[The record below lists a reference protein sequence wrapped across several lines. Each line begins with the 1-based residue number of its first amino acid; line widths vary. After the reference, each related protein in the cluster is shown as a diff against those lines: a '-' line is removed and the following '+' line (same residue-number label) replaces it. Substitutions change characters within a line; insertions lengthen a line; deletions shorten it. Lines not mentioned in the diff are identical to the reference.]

1 MTAKPYSAPSVRQL
15 AALVDRVA
23 PRDPDRWDDRERVP
37 GAGGVLI
44 QVSRQR
50 ADQLWMVVGMFDRAV
65 GREEMPGRASR
76 TAEQLFTWAALRPF
90 WQMAADGELRFLAKD
105 RGRPLPVA
113 SQRTVRDCLGM
124 LARIAA
130 PGKLIR
136 LPVLP
141 QAEPKETVPGRSLD
155 SLYRGLVDMAG
166 AGPLERD
173 GTALTYEDR
182 TRTLAMVAILLDA
195 APRSGE
201 LAALRLDDL
210 ADGEAAVGVRRRQQK
225 GAPNRAE
232 EIAALAEVH
241 PDTVR
246 AVLRGRLDQM
256 SEATRQ
262 RVLAAVEELGP
273 APEVEWYALREGSQ
287 VAVRRWLKVRER
299 LVEEAPLTGGR
310 AGLWVSLVPSTAG
323 PPGITLRADGLRRAY
338 VRGITALNF
347 VMAGSY
353 GWEPLPVK
361 MEQVRRAVEAVP
373 VEARPE

>member
-1 MTAKPYSAPSVRQL
+1 MAPTYSALSVRQL
-15 AALVDRVA
+15 AALVERVA
-23 PRDPDRWDDRERVP
+23 PRDPARWDGRERVP

-65 GREEMPGRASR
+65 GRDEMPGRSSR

-90 WQMAADGELRFLAKD
+90 WDLAAAGELRA
-105 RGRPLPVA
+105 RGEVGRPLPLA
-113 SQRTVRDCLGM
+113 SQRVVLDCLQM
-124 LARIAA
+124 LARLAV
-130 PGKLIR
+130 PGKQLR

-141 QAEPKETVPGRSLD
+141 QPELKATVPDRSLA

-166 AGPLERD
+166 TGPLERD

-182 TRTLAMVAILLDA
+182 TRLLAMVAILLDA

-201 LAALRLDDL
+201 LAAMRLDDL
-210 ADGEAAVGVRRRQQK
+210 AAGEAAVGVRRRQQK

-241 PDTVR
+241 PATVL

-262 RVLAAVEELGP
+262 RVLAAVDELGP
-273 APEVEWYALREGSQ
+273 APEVEWYLLREGSR
-287 VAVRRWLKVRER
+287 VAVRRWLEVREG

-310 AGLWVSLVPSTAG
+310 TGLWVTLHPSKAG
-323 PPGITLRADGLRRAY
+323 PPGITLLPDGLRRAY

-347 VMAGSY
+347 VMAGMHQ
-353 GWEPLPVK
+353 WEPLPVK
-361 MEQVRRAVEAVP
+361 MEQVRRSVSAVP
-373 VEARPE
+373 LEARPE

>member
-1 MTAKPYSAPSVRQL
+1 MAPTYSAPSVRQL
-15 AALVDRVA
+15 AALVERVA
-23 PRDPDRWDDRERVP
+23 PRDPAQWDDRERVP

-50 ADQLWMVVGMFDRAV
+50 ADQLWMVIGMYDRAV

-76 TAEQLFTWAALRPF
+76 TAEQLFTWAALRAF
-90 WQMAADGELRFLAKD
+90 WGLAVSGELRFLAKD
-105 RGRPLPVA
+105 RGRELPVA

-124 LARIAA
+124 LARLAV
-130 PGKLIR
+130 PGKAVR
-136 LPVLP
+136 LPALP
-141 QAEPKETVPGRSLD
+141 NVETKQPVARRSLD
-155 SLYRGLVDMAG
+155 ALYRGLVDMAG

-182 TRTLAMVAILLDA
+182 TRTLAMLAILLDA

-210 ADGEAAVGVRRRQQK
+210 TDGEAAVGVRRRQQK
-225 GAPNRAE
+225 GAPTRAD

-241 PDTVR
+241 PETVR
-246 AVLRGRLDQM
+246 FVLGGWVERV

-262 RVLAAVEELGP
+262 RVLAAIEELGP

-287 VAVRRWLKVRER
+287 VAVRRWLKVREG
-299 LVEEAPLTGGR
+299 LVESLPLTGAR
-310 AGLWVSLVPSTAG
+310 TALWVTLVPSKAG
-323 PPGITLRADGLRRAY
+323 PPGVPLRAQGLRAAY
-338 VRGITALNF
+338 ARGVTALNF

-353 GWEPLPVK
+353 GWEPLPVR

-373 VEARPE
+373 LGARPG